1 MHAWDPILQENI
13 GQQLRIWQSA
23 MLGETHRR
31 HRKYVIKEQQI
42 QSILLDAIYDGNEVM
57 DVLDLISAQSQD
69 YVDGLR
75 IFHPGQNV
83 NNGDM
88 DDSSLILS
96 PIPSPTLLN
105 GNDTQ
110 SNRSP
115 SPIIREFLNFDNES
129 FITTPSTSS
138 SNH

>member
-1 MHAWDPILQENI
+1 
-13 GQQLRIWQSA
+13 
-23 MLGETHRR
+23 
-31 HRKYVIKEQQI
+31 VIKEQQI

-75 IFHPGQNV
+75 IFRPGQDAEEND
-83 NNGDM
+83 GEM

-129 FITTPSTSS
+129 FATTPSTSS
-138 SNH
+138 SNL

>member
-1 MHAWDPILQENI
+1 MCIKENI

-23 MLGETHRR
+23 RLGETHRR

-75 IFHPGQNV
+75 IFRPGQDAEEND
-83 NNGDM
+83 GEM

-129 FITTPSTSS
+129 FATTPSTSS
-138 SNH
+138 SNL